1 MNSNQANEM
10 MPESANMQDKVAA
23 ALLTDIKTVNKI
35 EEKKLLKYNNLYD
48 KLRKK
53 QDELQ
58 ILQTQRDFIIQFQV
72 VRFNAKEA
80 LGTQS
85 DSFMLMAKDPKD
97 QIKNIKDEIENI
109 SQSITD
115 LNTALQEMI
124 NTCQAFQDYSLYH
137 QILKV
142 SLTDDIAK
150 VEFDMEEELTS
161 LQPLEEAVEKNS
173 IEEDLTQT
181 T

>member
-1 MNSNQANEM
+1 MKPQVIGTDDNLEEAKSQPINSNQANEI
-10 MPESANMQDKVAA
+10 MPESANMQEKVAA

-80 LGTQS
+80 LATQP

-97 QIKNIKDEIENI
+97 QIKNIKNEIENI

-115 LNTALQEMI
+115 LNTSLQEMI
-124 NTCQAFQDYSLYH
+124 NTCQAFQDCSLYH
-137 QILKV
+137 
-142 SLTDDIAK
+142 
-150 VEFDMEEELTS
+150 
-161 LQPLEEAVEKNS
+161 
-173 IEEDLTQT
+173 
-181 T
+181 